1 MSHSNLQSQRGGTLL
16 GLILG
21 LVIGLT
27 IALGVAMYVTKVPM
41 PFSNKNLSRSA
52 DQDAVEAEKNKDW
65 NPNGAIQSKPVT
77 PEVPADTA
85 TANPAA
91 AVPGVPNPGA
101 GAPAPAVTAD
111 PLADLAKKQKP
122 NAAPAASAPA
132 APAPAAS
139 APPPAATP
147 QPANKAPATND
158 PFTYF
163 VQAGAFKSA
172 VDADAQKAKLSMM
185 GIEAKVSERE
195 QAGRAIFR
203 VRSGPFDD
211 KDQAEK
217 IKARLDAS
225 GMDAALVR
233 VQR

>member
-1 MSHSNLQSQRGGTLL
+1 MSHFNIQSQRGGTLL
-16 GLILG
+16 GFVLG
-21 LVIGLT
+21 LVIGLI

-111 PLADLAKKQKP
+111 PLADLAKKQNP

-172 VDADAQKAKLSMM
+172 ADADAQKAKLSMM

-217 IKARLDAS
+217 IKARLDAN

>member
-1 MSHSNLQSQRGGTLL
+1 MSHSNIQSQRGGTLL
-16 GLILG
+16 GFVLG
-21 LVIGLT
+21 LVIGLI

-91 AVPGVPNPGA
+91 ATAGVPNPGA
-101 GAPAPAVTAD
+101 GAPVPAVTAD
-111 PLADLAKKQKP
+111 PLADLAKKQNP
-122 NAAPAASAPA
+122 SAAPAASAAA

-172 VDADAQKAKLSMM
+172 ADADAQKAKLSMM

-217 IKARLDAS
+217 IKARLDAN

>member
-1 MSHSNLQSQRGGTLL
+1 MSHSNIQSQRGGTLL
-16 GLILG
+16 GLVLG

-41 PFSNKNLSRSA
+41 PFSNKNQSRSA
-52 DQDAVEAEKNKDW
+52 DQDAVEAQKNKDW

-77 PEVPADTA
+77 PEVPTDAA

-91 AVPGVPNPGA
+91 ATAGVPNPGA

-111 PLADLAKKQKP
+111 PLADLAKKQNP

-172 VDADAQKAKLSMM
+172 ADADAQKAKLSMM

-217 IKARLDAS
+217 IKARLDAN

>member
-1 MSHSNLQSQRGGTLL
+1 MSHPNIQRQRGGTLL
-16 GLILG
+16 GLVLG
-21 LVIGLT
+21 LVIGLI
-27 IALGVAMYVTKVPM
+27 IALGVAMYVTKVPT
-41 PFSNKNLSRSA
+41 PFSNKNQSRSA
-52 DQDAVEAEKNKDW
+52 DQDAVEAQKNKDW

-77 PEVPADTA
+77 PEVPTDAA

-91 AVPGVPNPGA
+91 ATAGVPNPGA

-111 PLADLAKKQKP
+111 PLADLAKKQNP

-172 VDADAQKAKLSMM
+172 ADADAQKAKLSMM
-185 GIEAKVSERE
+185 GIESKVSERE

-217 IKARLDAS
+217 IKARLDAN

>member
-1 MSHSNLQSQRGGTLL
+1 MSHFNIQSQRGGTLL
-16 GLILG
+16 GFVLG
-21 LVIGLT
+21 LVIGLI

-41 PFSNKNLSRSA
+41 PFSNKNQSRSA

-65 NPNGAIQSKPVT
+65 NPNGAIQSKPAT
-77 PEVPADTA
+77 PEAPADAT

-91 AVPGVPNPGA
+91 ATAGVPNPGA
-101 GAPAPAVTAD
+101 GAPTPAVTAD
-111 PLADLAKKQKP
+111 PLAA
-122 NAAPAASAPA
+122 
-132 APAPAAS
+132 AAS

-172 VDADAQKAKLSMM
+172 ADADAQKAKLSMM

-217 IKARLDAS
+217 IKARLDAN